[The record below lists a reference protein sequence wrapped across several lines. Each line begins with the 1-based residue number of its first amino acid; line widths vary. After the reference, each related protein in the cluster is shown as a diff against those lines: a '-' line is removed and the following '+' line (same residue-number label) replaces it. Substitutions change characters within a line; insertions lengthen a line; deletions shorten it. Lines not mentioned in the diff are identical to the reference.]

1 MSNFKVNEPFAYD
14 GRQDTLSL
22 ITWIQSFER
31 YTRLTEMPQHLV
43 VDIAGSYLKD
53 QALVWFNQLGT
64 QTFHMDWNYFKELIM
79 ERFADPTHEDNVL
92 RKWDSLRQKGSVS
105 DYIKEF
111 NNVRAT
117 MPDRLKHEERDMH
130 HFIKGLKLKT
140 QTEVEIRCPQNLEQ
154 AMIMAN
160 KFDKV
165 FSSKFNNLSIGTK
178 FNSHNSRTFSQFPNA
193 NGPTPMQL
201 DAIPGNRNFKKLNT
215 QDKSQ
220 RIVNGTCFKCG
231 QKGHYASKCLK
242 EQSQ

>member
-1 MSNFKVNEPFAYD
+1 M
-14 GRQDTLSL
+14 
-22 ITWIQSFER
+22 
-31 YTRLTEMPQHLV
+31 
-43 VDIAGSYLKD
+43 DIAGSYLKD

-64 QTFHMDWNYFKELIM
+64 QTFDMDWNYFKELIM

-201 DAIPGNRNFKKLNT
+201 DAVPGNRGFKKLNT

>member
-14 GRQDTLSL
+14 GRQNMLSL
-22 ITWIQSFER
+22 TTWIQSFER
-31 YTRLTEMPQHLV
+31 YARLTEMPQHLV

-64 QTFHMDWNYFKELIM
+64 QTFDMDWIYFKELIM
-79 ERFADPTHEDNVL
+79 ERFADPTHDDNVL
-92 RKWDSLRQKGSVS
+92 KKWDGLRQKRSVS

-117 MPDRLKHEERDMH
+117 MPGRLKHEERDTH

-160 KFDKV
+160 NFDKR
-165 FSSKFNNLSIGTK
+165 FSSKFNNSSVGTK
-178 FNSHNSRTFSQFPNA
+178 FNNNNSRTFSQFPNV

-201 DAIPGNRNFKKLNT
+201 DSIPGNKNFKKLSP

-220 RIVNGTCFKCG
+220 RISNGSCFK
-231 QKGHYASKCLK
+231 
-242 EQSQ
+242 